1 MRHLIM
7 ALAFLPA
14 AAHADLFQP
23 FSKPSWVVVH
33 PDAAQVGRTLVLD
46 MPAGQH
52 EIRLSDL
59 PNGLNVSEIS
69 VELSGASLDGQV
81 FRDNPTAS
89 LEVFARSPD
98 VRAAQD
104 ALDAANEALAAF
116 DDQVNAITARANAA
130 QARINFLEG
139 LGDSDLTFDVTTLR
153 ELGRAIAEDGA
164 EARADIIAAQS
175 ELRQTQTGRKPLEE
189 AVQLAQVALEAVR
202 GPFLDASE
210 ISFNVT
216 VPEAGDVG
224 IDLAYWV
231 NNVGWEPVYRMKL
244 QNAEIATMEVERD
257 VAIRHYTGEHWQDVD
272 LTVTSLAARTRSQP
286 SDLRPRLLRIE
297 DTFNQKLSITSRS
310 YADSA
315 AEPISPE
322 PAIEEEAAGPR
333 VDTSGVGVRYSFDHP
348 VTVLQGDYAL
358 LALAP
363 LDFSVEVAARAV
375 PSRNE
380 TAFRMLSFDN
390 DSGERLLVGPAFG
403 FVDGQA
409 IGEIKFETIEVNDD
423 VEIGFG
429 PIHGLQLR
437 RAVLDRSEG
446 ERGIISRGNVRD
458 EQARLVIENLSAR
471 DWEVTV
477 VDQVPYSEQ
486 EDLEIAWRARP
497 AQTRQDVED
506 KRGILEWDLE
516 VSAGTTQEIVLNM
529 EIQWPDGKELR

>member
-23 FSKPSWVVVH
+23 FSKPDWVVVH
-33 PDAAQVGRTLVLD
+33 PGAAQVGRNLVLN

-59 PNGLNVSEIS
+59 PNELEFTELS
-69 VELSGASLDGQV
+69 VELAGAFLNGQI
-81 FRDNPTAS
+81 FREEPTVS
-89 LEVFARSPD
+89 SEVFARSPD

-116 DDQVNAITARANAA
+116 DDQVNAIAARANAA

-139 LGDSDLTFDVTTLR
+139 LGDSELTFDVTTLR

-175 ELRQTQTGRKPLEE
+175 ELRQTQPARKPLEE
-189 AVQLAQVALEAVR
+189 AVQLAQVALETVQR
-202 GPFLDASE
+202 PFLDATELSL
-210 ISFNVT
+210 NVT
-216 VPEAGDVG
+216 VPEAGEVR
-224 IDLAYWV
+224 IDLRYWV
-231 NNVGWEPVYRMKL
+231 GELDWQPVYRMNL
-244 QNAEIATMEVERD
+244 QNADGTTVDVERD
-257 VAIRHYTGEHWQDVD
+257 VAIQQSTGEHWRDVD
-272 LTVTSLAARTRSQP
+272 LTVTSVAVSRTSRP
-286 SDLRPRLLRIE
+286 GDLWPQLLRIE
-297 DTFNQKLSITSRS
+297 DKPNPKLTVASRS
-310 YADSA
+310 YADSEVA
-315 AEPISPE
+315 GI
-322 PAIEEEAAGPR
+322 IELPVIVEEAQGPS
-333 VDTSGVGVRYSFDHP
+333 VDSSGVGVRYSFDHP
-348 VTVLQGDYAL
+348 VTILQEEYAL

-363 LDFSVEVAARAV
+363 LDFSAEVAARAV
-375 PSRNE
+375 PSLGE
-380 TAFRMLSFDN
+380 TAYRMVSFDN
-390 DSGERLLVGPAFG
+390 DSGERLLAGPAYG

-409 IGEIKFETIEVNDD
+409 IGEIEFEAIEVNDN

-497 AQTRQDVED
+497 APTRQDVED

-529 EIQWPDGKELR
+529 EIQWPDDKELR

>member
-14 AAHADLFQP
+14 TAHAELVQS
-23 FSKPSWVVVH
+23 FSKPDWVIVH
-33 PDAAQVGRTLVLD
+33 PDAAQVGRKLVLD

-59 PNGLNVSEIS
+59 PRDLNVSEIS
-69 VELSGASLDGQV
+69 VELTGAFLNGQV
-81 FRDNPTAS
+81 FREEPTAS
-89 LEVFARSPD
+89 LEVFASSPD

-175 ELRQTQTGRKPLEE
+175 ELRQAQTGRKPLEE
-189 AVQLAQVALEAVR
+189 AVELAQVALDAVR
-202 GPFLDASE
+202 GPYLDASE
-210 ISFNVT
+210 ISFDVT

-224 IDLAYWV
+224 IDLTYWV
-231 NNVGWEPVYRMKL
+231 NDIGWEPVYRMKL
-244 QNAEIATMEVERD
+244 QTGDNATLEVERD
-257 VAIRHYTGEHWQDVD
+257 VAIRQYTGEHWQDVD

-286 SDLRPRLLRIE
+286 SDLRPQLLRIE
-297 DTFNQKLSITSRS
+297 DKLQPKLSSRLYS
-310 YADSA
+310 EADVSVERIA
-315 AEPISPE
+315 EEPIIAEPAP
-322 PAIEEEAAGPR
+322 GPS
-333 VDTSGVGVRYSFDHP
+333 VDTSGVGVRYSFDQP
-348 VTVLQGDYAL
+348 VTVFQGDYSL
-358 LALAP
+358 LALAS

-409 IGEIKFETIEVNDD
+409 IGEIKFETIEANDD

-471 DWEVTV
+471 DWDVTV

-497 AQTRQDVED
+497 APTRQDVED
-506 KRGILEWDLE
+506 KRGILEWDLD
-516 VSAGTTQEIVLNM
+516 VAAGTTQEIVLNL
-529 EIQWPDGKELR
+529 EIQWPDDKDLH